1 MFCTVKLGSFELK
14 FSSAGP
20 DNDEGDL
27 NGDLVTYD
35 DYVPLAD
42 EGPATG
48 MDEFTVMG
56 LIGGIVILLGLLSFC
71 AWLKSKF
78 GVPCCFT
85 AKTG

>member
-1 MFCTVKLGSFELK
+1 MYFKTWFLRTEVSF
-14 FSSAGP
+14 AGT

-27 NGDLVTYD
+27 NGDVVTYD
-35 DYVPLAD
+35 EYVPLGD

-56 LIGGIVILLGLLSFC
+56 LIGGIVIVLALLSFC

-78 GVPCCFT
+78 GVPCCFA
-85 AKTG
+85 AKLG